1 MAHRVHDSDD
11 NLSPTSPG
19 EERELEVD
27 YTSAGPE
34 PQPGIN
40 GVPVRW
46 YDADRTEPYTRI
58 VPFAEKHDTSV
69 EFFFKPLTLT
79 ALAIAMS
86 ILTYIAMSD
95 DVLEEGRD
103 KKRLGVYASLSA
115 FFLFSMV
122 QFRDG
127 PFIRPHPA
135 FWRVV
140 LGVNLAYELALV
152 FLLFQDLDS
161 ARTMMTYIDPNL
173 GVPLPEKS
181 YAEDCSLTAK
191 NLWNAI
197 DIFCLAHALGW
208 FGKALILRDYWFCW
222 ILSIAFEFAEYSL
235 QHQLPNFAECW
246 WDHWVLDVL
255 LCNWLGIY
263 LGMQTCAYFEVKHFT
278 WRSISSTKGM
288 RRKAKRVLKQFTP
301 HDWTEFHWEGT
312 SSFTSYCAVFM
323 LLATFLAAEL
333 NPFYLKSLLW
343 MEPSHPIIVSRLA
356 GVFLCALP
364 AVRELYQYL
373 SHPEKVVR
381 MGQHAWLLLAT
392 IVTEL
397 LIIVKWS
404 RGMFTE
410 PFPTHIKFAL
420 SLGSALLVAYP
431 TLKFG
436 LPSVR
441 RYLRRRDKAKRT
453 TKVE

>member
-392 IVTEL
+392 IVR
-397 LIIVKWS
+397 ISFASK
-404 RGMFTE
+404 GMFTE